1 MNAYP
6 SQVVAEQILWMRRD
20 LPTTPM
26 HVLKLS
32 YICHGWMLG
41 IYGEPLI
48 QESVEAWRYGPVIPD
63 VYRRY
68 KSFRGEPI
76 DAIPIDRSESLGDLE
91 NNLISAVLKAYKDY
105 TGWQLS
111 SITHQPGTP
120 WHKVYNGGDGENA
133 IIPNKVIKE
142 YYEGRARS

>member
-1 MNAYP
+1 MNVYP
-6 SQVVAEQILWMRRD
+6 SQVVAEQILCLRRG

-41 IYGEPLI
+41 IHGIPLI

-63 VYRRY
+63 VYHRY
-68 KSFRGEPI
+68 KSFQGEPI
-76 DAIPIDRSESLGDLE
+76 DVFPIDHSESLSGLG
-91 NNLISAVLKAYKDY
+91 NNLISAVLKAYEDY

-120 WHKVYNGGDGENA
+120 WHKVYNGGYGENA